1 MVLWITCCAI
11 LMNLILAIN
20 SLNFSANGTGS
31 TTKRV
36 SAAIIGDFKIG
47 FLVSVRL
54 HNPGRKSTRNLECGK
69 VSWDSINPSIVAMIY
84 PRERRKR
91 PRQWKLCWITMEI
104 VGYAYRNRFYC
115 LSLKIINCI
124 ITRQL
129 ITIITVGLM
138 SALTFRCSFVVD
150 GRAVMSRIYIICFF
164 EDLWSS

>member
-1 MVLWITCCAI
+1 MAAMVLWITCCAI

-69 VSWDSINPSIVAMIY
+69 VSWDSINPSILAVIY
-84 PRERRKR
+84 ARERSSRAEEGHDSGNCVELL
-91 PRQWKLCWITMEI
+91 WKL
-104 VGYAYRNRFYC
+104 
-115 LSLKIINCI
+115 
-124 ITRQL
+124 
-129 ITIITVGLM
+129 
-138 SALTFRCSFVVD
+138 SANAS
-150 GRAVMSRIYIICFF
+150 
-164 EDLWSS
+164 